1 MLHMMIRAVLVLA
14 AALVPW
20 TGAGAETLRL
30 LHANYSPTDLFFYD
44 FNRAFAEYY
53 RGRTGVSVEIQ
64 QRPDT
69 TARHLS
75 AILGGELEADVVT
88 FNSSVD
94 VDYIVEHSKLIEYRW
109 KSAFPNN
116 SSPFTTNVVFLVRS
130 GNPKGIRDWNDLIEK
145 DVRYVTTSPRTSGFG
160 RYAYYS
166 MYIYAHSRFGG
177 DEQRIRDY
185 LRQYIGRSQGLLESY
200 YHQVD
205 TFIRRGE
212 GDVLL
217 VWEHAALMAMEHHG
231 RDNFELV
238 VPSVS
243 LVGRPRIAVISANAA
258 RHGTTDAA
266 REYVRYL
273 YSDVGQ
279 ELAVKYFLRPENMTI
294 ARKYRDR
301 YPRISHPD
309 ISRFGSMGDFY
320 RRHFSEG
327 GWFDQLEAE
336 AATGSMDSGGR
347 EGG

>member
-1 MLHMMIRAVLVLA
+1 MLHMMFRAVLVLA
-14 AALVPW
+14 AVLVPW
-20 TGAGAETLRL
+20 AGAGAETVRL

-53 RGRTGVSVEIQ
+53 LGRTGMSVEVQ

-94 VDYIVEHSKLIEYRW
+94 VDHIVESSRLIDYRW
-109 KSAFPNN
+109 ESAFPNN
-116 SSPFTTNVVFLVRS
+116 SSPFTTNVVFLVRG

-166 MYIYAHSRFGG
+166 MYIYAYRRFGG
-177 DEQRIRDY
+177 DERQIRDY

-243 LVGRPRIAVISANAA
+243 LVGRPRVAVISANAA
-258 RHGTTDAA
+258 LHGTTEVA
-266 REYVRYL
+266 REYVSYL
-273 YSDVGQ
+273 YSDEGQ
-279 ELAVKYFLRPENMTI
+279 ELAAKYFLRPENMAI

-301 YPRISHPD
+301 YPHISNPD
-309 ISRFGSMGDFY
+309 ISRYGSMGDFY
-320 RRHFSEG
+320 RLHFGKG

-336 AATGSMDSGGR
+336 AEASRGGPGVR
-347 EGG
+347 G